1 MPSFIGK
8 RLGSSGAKTATGSA
22 VAGISGGTAGAAAAG
37 AAKAKGLLLLGKGVA
52 ATVGVAAISPL
63 GIGVAIGALATLLY
77 GANAV
82 RSKNVFRHAA

>member
-1 MPSFIGK
+1 M
-8 RLGSSGAKTATGSA
+8 SGFSENRKLVTGVKAATGSA

-37 AAKAKGLLLLGKGVA
+37 AVKAKGLLLLGKGVA
-52 ATVGVAAISPL
+52 ATVGIAAISPL
-63 GIGVAIGALATLLY
+63 GVGVAVGALATLLY